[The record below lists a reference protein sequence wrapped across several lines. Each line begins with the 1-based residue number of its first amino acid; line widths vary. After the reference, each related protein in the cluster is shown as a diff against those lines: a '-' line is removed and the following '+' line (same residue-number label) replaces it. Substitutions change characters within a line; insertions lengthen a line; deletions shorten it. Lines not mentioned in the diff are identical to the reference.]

1 MRIVTQFYVL
11 PENIEG
17 GILTLAGEEARHAV
31 KVLRHKKGDMILA
44 SDGRGRSFEA
54 EVTLVSPAQLR
65 AKIVKTETGRNE
77 PNAQVSLSV
86 GLTKGEKLD
95 WLVEKA
101 TEIGAAAVYPFFAR
115 FSEVKWGKEQI
126 AKNETRWGRLALAA
140 FKQCG
145 RSVIPRV
152 EVLGNLAEVI
162 DRGKEGELL
171 TAHPSTTLPSTS
183 VGACGGVC
191 DPALK
196 TVSVAGS
203 MGEGRKVM
211 GVIGPEGGFS
221 PQEAETLQKAGSKL
235 VTLGPRRLRTE
246 TAGLVLLSQILTVKA
261 EL

>member
-1 MRIVTQFYVL
+1 MRVVTQFYVL
-11 PENIEG
+11 PENVQG

-31 KVLRHKKGDMILA
+31 KVLRHKKGDLILA

-54 EVTLVSPAQLR
+54 EVVSVLPAQLQ

-77 PNAQVSLSV
+77 PKAQVSLAV

-101 TEIGAAAVYPFFAR
+101 TEIGVSAVYPFFAR

-126 AKNETRWGRLALAA
+126 AKNEARWNRLALAA
-140 FKQCG
+140 FKQSG

-152 EVLGNLAEVI
+152 EILGNLAEVI

-171 TAHPSTTLPSTS
+171 TAHPSATL
-183 VGACGGVC
+183 GVY
-191 DPALK
+191 DPVPK
-196 TVSVAGS
+196 SVSVAENL
-203 MGEGRKVM
+203 GEGRKIM

-221 PQEAETLQKAGSKL
+221 PQEAEILQKAGSKL

-246 TAGLVLLSQILTVKA
+246 TAGLILLSQILTVKA